1 MMIVG
6 KGNIVNEIWLYFKR
20 NILIV
25 LCMFKLSLCQNP
37 VNAVSLIYVRHQRTL
52 NGVDAIEAVSKN
64 VQINII
70 SHHFHEEAN
79 YFLGSCYQASHW
91 RRA

>member
-6 KGNIVNEIWLYFKR
+6 KGDIVNEIWLYFKR
-20 NILIV
+20 DILIV

-37 VNAVSLIYVRHQRTL
+37 VNPISLTYVRHQRTL
-52 NGVDAIEAVSKN
+52 NGVDIIEAVSKN

-79 YFLGSCYQASHW
+79 DFLGS
-91 RRA
+91 